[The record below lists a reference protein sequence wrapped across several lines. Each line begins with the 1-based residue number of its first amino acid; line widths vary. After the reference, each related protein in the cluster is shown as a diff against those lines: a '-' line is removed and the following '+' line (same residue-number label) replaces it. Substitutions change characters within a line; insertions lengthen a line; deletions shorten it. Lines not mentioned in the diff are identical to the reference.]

1 MVDAAFPGYG
11 SDSGFS
17 QLLSLHEKAAKGR
30 LGASGSAL
38 RELLEDE
45 KLLQRIEWT
54 NWILVVV
61 TTLSAGL
68 FFSWRIA
75 GGVLLGAGLMTISFQ
90 VLKWQLRKAFKQPGT
105 VPGKGALFAKY
116 YVRFL
121 ATVFLV
127 FTVIYYDWVN
137 PIAFLVGLSL
147 VMVSIVYVGMEQ
159 FVIMLLKGDR

>member
-1 MVDAAFPGYG
+1 
-11 SDSGFS
+11 
-17 QLLSLHEKAAKGR
+17 
-30 LGASGSAL
+30 
-38 RELLEDE
+38 
-45 KLLQRIEWT
+45 
-54 NWILVVV
+54 
-61 TTLSAGL
+61 LSAGL

-75 GGVLLGAGLMTISFQ
+75 GGVLLGAGLMTTSFQ

>member
-1 MVDAAFPGYG
+1 
-11 SDSGFS
+11 
-17 QLLSLHEKAAKGR
+17 
-30 LGASGSAL
+30 L
-38 RELLEDE
+38 RELLKDE

-54 NWILVVV
+54 NGVLVVV
-61 TTLSAGL
+61 TTLNAGL
-68 FFSWRIA
+68 FFSWQIA
-75 GGVLLGAGLMTISFQ
+75 GGVLLGAGLMTLSFK
-90 VLKWQLRKAFKQPGT
+90 VLKWQLRKAFREPGHI
-105 VPGKGALFAKY
+105 PRKGPLFAKY